1 MSESEFNLMRCREL
15 LAEQIARY
23 DALLETLIEE
33 SAQMPDWAKQKFNER
48 MLILRG
54 LQSAVI
60 AYDRCAQQY
69 VQFHPAGVSV
79 RWYRERLDIARL
91 YVESLGG
98 NWDTVT
104 WGIKSDY
111 P

>member
-1 MSESEFNLMRCREL
+1 MSESEFNLIRCREL
-15 LAEQIARY
+15 LAERIARY
-23 DALLETLIEE
+23 DDLLEVLIEE
-33 SAQMPDWAKQKFNER
+33 SAQMPDWAKRKFNER
-48 MLILRG
+48 MLILRE
-54 LQSAVI
+54 LRNAVI
-60 AYDRCAQQY
+60 AYDGYAQQY
-69 VQFHPAGVSV
+69 VKFHPAGGSV

-98 NWDTVT
+98 NWDTVI